1 MEARRELLAYS
12 RCAFWISSSLKVAL
26 IGTEIFP
33 DLSHSK
39 SNSRSGMKFFDERR
53 RPKNVVRLPDQ
64 KNRFFDNS
72 LRIAGNA
79 EGRARPP
86 PASPAAQLAQVG
98 FSEIVERYASIIQ
111 RLWESR
117 G

>member
-1 MEARRELLAYS
+1 M
-12 RCAFWISSSLKVAL
+12 

-64 KNRFFDNS
+64 KNRFLDNS
-72 LRIAGNA
+72 LRIAGNFVA
-79 EGRARPP
+79 ELRNDDLVHLGHEL
-86 PASPAAQLAQVG
+86 SFGQL
-98 FSEIVERYASIIQ
+98 
-111 RLWESR
+111 R
-117 G
+117 GSV